1 MRKPLSVLELQRV
14 SYVNSL
20 MNHIHENTD
29 DLYESLMDGELSQ
42 ARHTAEELL
51 IILRD
56 VADSLDE
63 SLNSH

>member
-1 MRKPLSVLELQRV
+1 
-14 SYVNSL
+14 